1 MIAGKAHLL
10 AQPGLDDQGL
20 QESVGG
26 WVRVGRMK
34 RPGVIAADAIPALK
48 DQQFKVWP
56 HLMKRKRDERIC
68 EASAD

>member
-1 MIAGKAHLL
+1 
-10 AQPGLDDQGL
+10 
-20 QESVGG
+20 
-26 WVRVGRMK
+26 MK

-56 HLMKRKRDERIC
+56 HLMERERDERVC